1 MSLFPVIPQQQN
13 LCNTMLASPPTHH
26 NAPAQQQKLTTSILP
41 HTPTQQPATSLA
53 QLHNPHIHNHIH
65 IRQHLASA
73 LSHISHLSSPTS
85 PYRLNDYATRIT
97 VEDEFV
103 LLEEMVEDGG
113 PICREAEVESWK
125 VLTGKRK
132 RRLSVHCF
140 GK

>member
-1 MSLFPVIPQQQN
+1 
-13 LCNTMLASPPTHH
+13 MLASPPTHQ
-26 NAPAQQQKLTTSILP
+26 NAPAEQQQQQPTSIVP
-41 HTPTQQPATSLA
+41 HTPTQQPSISLA
-53 QLHNPHIHNHIH
+53 PFHNPHIHTHIH

-73 LSHISHLSSPTS
+73 LSHISHLTSPTS
-85 PYRLNDYATRIT
+85 PYRMNDYATRIT

-125 VLTGKRK
+125 VLTGERK

>member
-1 MSLFPVIPQQQN
+1 MV
-13 LCNTMLASPPTHH
+13 
-26 NAPAQQQKLTTSILP
+26 P
-41 HTPTQQPATSLA
+41 HTPTQQQHASLA
-53 QLHNPHIHNHIH
+53 PFHNHIH

-73 LSHISHLSSPTS
+73 LTHLFTLPSDTS
-85 PYRLNDYATRIT
+85 PYRMHDYATRIT

-113 PICREAEVESWK
+113 PICREAEVEGWK
-125 VLTGKRK
+125 VLTGSRK